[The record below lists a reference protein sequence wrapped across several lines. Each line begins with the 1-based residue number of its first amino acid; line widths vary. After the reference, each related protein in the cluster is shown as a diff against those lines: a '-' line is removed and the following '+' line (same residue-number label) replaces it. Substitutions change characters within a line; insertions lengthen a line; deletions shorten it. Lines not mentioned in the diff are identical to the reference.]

1 MEVRAKVKN
10 QRISPQKARIIA
22 NEIKGDSVAMAMDKL
37 TFSNKKASAL
47 LKKVLESAIS
57 NAENNFGL
65 DIDELKVSNIFVDK
79 GITLKRFRARAKGRG
94 TRILKRT
101 SHIVVVVAN

>member
-1 MEVRAKVKN
+1 MEVRARVKS
-10 QRISPQKARIIA
+10 QRISPQKARIVA
-22 NEIKGDSVAMAMDKL
+22 NEVKGDSVAAAIDKL
-37 TFSNKKASAL
+37 TFSNKKAATL
-47 LKKVLESAIS
+47 IKKVLESAIS

-65 DIDELKVSNIFVDK
+65 DIDELKVLNIFVDK